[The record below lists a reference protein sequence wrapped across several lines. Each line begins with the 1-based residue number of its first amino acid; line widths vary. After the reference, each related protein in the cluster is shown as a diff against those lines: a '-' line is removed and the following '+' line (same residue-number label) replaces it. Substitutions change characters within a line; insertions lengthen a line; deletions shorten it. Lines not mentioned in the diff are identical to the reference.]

1 MGRNSDPIPIGESCS
16 AFNANSMLPPYLCIS
31 NRKFFS
37 AVSIVI
43 SNLKSGFLGFRIG
56 MSRVFLTM
64 LRRSAGQMTSE
75 MQPEVPN
82 GVESPKGM
90 LPKPPTTSKVPMLS
104 LLRWIVESSTTSKVE
119 PEVNVPRRTPAVGE
133 LKPMLLLLRW
143 IVESSTTS
151 KVEPEVN
158 VPRRT
163 PAVGERKPEVNV
175 PRRTP
180 AVGELELAKRPGWL
194 PTVVMS
200 PVGMLS
206 PERICSK
213 EVKARRDDSPS
224 NSFAWRAPLALA
236 SISRTS
242 LRALLSKGGGRPFG
256 AVQCS
261 APFKNML
268 MGESAMSN
276 DKVRTMRPRERVRG
290 TFELP
295 RKGGARTFVPAGK
308 VRVPQSSRRNR
319 Y

>member
-1 MGRNSDPIPIGESCS
+1 MGE
-16 AFNANSMLPPYLCIS
+16 
-31 NRKFFS
+31 RK
-37 AVSIVI
+37 
-43 SNLKSGFLGFRIG
+43 
-56 MSRVFLTM
+56 
-64 LRRSAGQMTSE
+64 
-75 MQPEVPN
+75 
-82 GVESPKGM
+82 
-90 LPKPPTTSKVPMLS
+90 
-104 LLRWIVESSTTSKVE
+104 

-133 LKPMLLLLRW
+133 L
-143 IVESSTTS
+143 
-151 KVEPEVN
+151 
-158 VPRRT
+158 
-163 PAVGERKPEVNV
+163 KPEVNV

-261 APFKNML
+261 APFKNFWSSPPPSL
-268 MGESAMSN
+268 ELPGVAISFFSLL
-276 DKVRTMRPRERVRG
+276 ERNVVNFLG
-290 TFELP
+290 TFTP
-295 RKGGARTFVPAGK
+295 QGANDADDMFGAGGGRTRLRSDPTRHPLLAASKNSAKALFLSAG
-308 VRVPQSSRRNR
+308 S
-319 Y
+319 